1 MTDYQKMYQ
10 EKLTTPDKIAQQV
23 QSGWLLGMDTATSQT
38 PAIMTAIAERI
49 RNSDITGVKVQA
61 LLDAYPFEFYTDPT
75 LAGKMTGYS
84 WFSSSAARKAVNAG
98 YADII
103 PAYYRDFPTRIRT
116 EYDYDAVCVE
126 VAPMDRHGYFSLA
139 LNGSYIDAMLDKT
152 KRIFLEV
159 NDRQPRGLCG
169 SLIHISQVD
178 AIVEYNH
185 DLPVLPPVQL
195 DEVSKT
201 IGGLIAERIPD
212 GACLQLGIGAIP
224 DATGM
229 ALKAK
234 HDLGI
239 HTEMFTDSMVELIEC
254 GAVNNSKKQIHR
266 GKTVTTFAFGS
277 QRIYDYIDD
286 NPAVEILP
294 VEYVNDPDVICQNDN
309 MISINAAVEV
319 DLFGQVCA
327 ESVGTKH
334 MSGSGGQID
343 YVRGACQSRG
353 GKSFIAFTSTAKGG
367 TIDSKYLD
375 WHISKPYLVLIAL
388 NFAGLLAGFW
398 KAFASP
404 DPEYL
409 TLAINM
415 GWIVYNLMVLG
426 ATMAVAVED
435 VQKDKFPR
443 VPLNL
448 SAKIVLPDGSELP
461 AEVCE
466 FSQEG
471 VRVLAA
477 QGNDAEF
484 AALLTMPAGETLQIE
499 LPADDGR
506 REVFRASL
514 APEDPTRTDLPKGG
528 RDLIFE
534 FESYADERRFNSL
547 TFSRRGIWAKK
558 PDETV
563 DDRFIT
569 GFLELGRIALYG
581 YRSMIEFLPGK
592 MLPAFR
598 DLIGSLLPRTPRR
611 EKDLVGLR

>member
-10 EKLTTPDKIAQQV
+10 EKLTTPDKIARQV

-38 PAIMTAIAERI
+38 PAIMTAIAEHI

-229 ALKAK
+229 ALKSK

-277 QRIYDYIDD
+277 HRIYDYIDD

-367 TIDSKYLD
+367 TISKIKSILTPGAVVTT
-375 WHISKPYLVLIAL
+375 SKNDVDYIVTEYGVAHLRGRSLGERARQLIAI
-388 NFAGLLAGFW
+388 AH
-398 KAFASP
+398 P
-404 DPEYL
+404 D
-409 TLAINM
+409 
-415 GWIVYNLMVLG
+415 
-426 ATMAVAVED
+426 
-435 VQKDKFPR
+435 
-443 VPLNL
+443 
-448 SAKIVLPDGSELP
+448 
-461 AEVCE
+461 
-466 FSQEG
+466 
-471 VRVLAA
+471 
-477 QGNDAEF
+477 
-484 AALLTMPAGETLQIE
+484 
-499 LPADDGR
+499 
-506 REVFRASL
+506 FR
-514 APEDPTRTDLPKGG
+514 
-528 RDLIFE
+528 
-534 FESYADERRFNSL
+534 DEL
-547 TFSRRGIWAKK
+547 TFEAKKRGI
-558 PDETV
+558 
-563 DDRFIT
+563 
-569 GFLELGRIALYG
+569 
-581 YRSMIEFLPGK
+581 MI
-592 MLPAFR
+592 
-598 DLIGSLLPRTPRR
+598 
-611 EKDLVGLR
+611 

>member
-10 EKLTTPDKIAQQV
+10 EKLTTPDKIARQV

-38 PAIMTAIAERI
+38 PAIMTAIAEHI

-103 PAYYRDFPTRIRT
+103 PAYYRDFPTRIRA

-159 NDRQPRGLCG
+159 NARQPRGLCG

-229 ALKAK
+229 ALKSK

-367 TIDSKYLD
+367 TISKIKPILTPGAVVTT
-375 WHISKPYLVLIAL
+375 SKNDVDYIVTEYGVAHLRGRSLGERARQLIAI
-388 NFAGLLAGFW
+388 AH
-398 KAFASP
+398 P
-404 DPEYL
+404 D
-409 TLAINM
+409 
-415 GWIVYNLMVLG
+415 
-426 ATMAVAVED
+426 
-435 VQKDKFPR
+435 
-443 VPLNL
+443 
-448 SAKIVLPDGSELP
+448 
-461 AEVCE
+461 
-466 FSQEG
+466 
-471 VRVLAA
+471 
-477 QGNDAEF
+477 
-484 AALLTMPAGETLQIE
+484 
-499 LPADDGR
+499 
-506 REVFRASL
+506 FR
-514 APEDPTRTDLPKGG
+514 
-528 RDLIFE
+528 
-534 FESYADERRFNSL
+534 DEL
-547 TFSRRGIWAKK
+547 TFEAKKRGI
-558 PDETV
+558 
-563 DDRFIT
+563 
-569 GFLELGRIALYG
+569 
-581 YRSMIEFLPGK
+581 MI
-592 MLPAFR
+592 
-598 DLIGSLLPRTPRR
+598 
-611 EKDLVGLR
+611 

>member
-23 QSGWLLGMDTATSQT
+23 QSDWLLGMDTATSQT

-367 TIDSKYLD
+367 TISKIKPILTPGAVVTT
-375 WHISKPYLVLIAL
+375 SKNDVDYIVTEYGVAHLRGRSLGERARQLIAI
-388 NFAGLLAGFW
+388 AH
-398 KAFASP
+398 P
-404 DPEYL
+404 D
-409 TLAINM
+409 
-415 GWIVYNLMVLG
+415 
-426 ATMAVAVED
+426 
-435 VQKDKFPR
+435 
-443 VPLNL
+443 
-448 SAKIVLPDGSELP
+448 
-461 AEVCE
+461 
-466 FSQEG
+466 
-471 VRVLAA
+471 
-477 QGNDAEF
+477 
-484 AALLTMPAGETLQIE
+484 
-499 LPADDGR
+499 
-506 REVFRASL
+506 FR
-514 APEDPTRTDLPKGG
+514 
-528 RDLIFE
+528 
-534 FESYADERRFNSL
+534 DEL
-547 TFSRRGIWAKK
+547 TFEAKKRGI
-558 PDETV
+558 
-563 DDRFIT
+563 
-569 GFLELGRIALYG
+569 
-581 YRSMIEFLPGK
+581 MI
-592 MLPAFR
+592 
-598 DLIGSLLPRTPRR
+598 
-611 EKDLVGLR
+611 

>member
-1 MTDYQKMYQ
+1 MHRQKKKCIRSLLCRELGLENIEGDMSEWEAMT
-10 EKLTTPDKIAQQV
+10 
-23 QSGWLLGMDTATSQT
+23 
-38 PAIMTAIAERI
+38 ERI

-309 MISINAAVEV
+309 MISINTAMSI
-319 DLFGQVCA
+319 DLFGQVAA
-327 ESVGTKH
+327 EGMGLHQFSGT
-334 MSGSGGQID
+334 GGQGD
-343 YVRGACQSRG
+343 YVRGAQLAKG
-353 GKSFIAFTSTAKGG
+353 GKSFLAFKSTVG
-367 TIDSKYLD
+367 T
-375 WHISKPYLVLIAL
+375 
-388 NFAGLLAGFW
+388 N
-398 KAFASP
+398 
-404 DPEYL
+404 
-409 TLAINM
+409 
-415 GWIVYNLMVLG
+415 
-426 ATMAVAVED
+426 
-435 VQKDKFPR
+435 
-443 VPLNL
+443 
-448 SAKIVLPDGSELP
+448 PDGSP
-461 AEVCE
+461 K
-466 FSQEG
+466 S
-471 VRVLAA
+471 RI
-477 QGNDAEF
+477 
-484 AALLTMPAGETLQIE
+484 MPYFPPG
-499 LPADDGR
+499 PPSSPPPG
-506 REVFRASL
+506 
-514 APEDPTRTDLPKGG
+514 PTCSTW
-528 RDLIFE
+528 
-534 FESYADERRFNSL
+534 
-547 TFSRRGIWAKK
+547 SRS
-558 PDETV
+558 
-563 DDRFIT
+563 T
-569 GFLELGRIALYG
+569 GW
-581 YRSMIEFLPGK
+581 
-592 MLPAFR
+592 
-598 DLIGSLLPRTPRR
+598 
-611 EKDLVGLR
+611 

>member
-10 EKLTTPDKIAQQV
+10 EKLTTPDKIARQV

-38 PAIMTAIAERI
+38 PAIMTAIAEYI
-49 RNSDITGVKVQA
+49 RSSDITGVKVQA

-103 PAYYRDFPTRIRT
+103 PAYYRDFPTRIRA

-229 ALKAK
+229 ALKSK

-277 QRIYDYIDD
+277 QRLYDYIDD

-367 TIDSKYLD
+367 TISKIKPILTPGAVVTT
-375 WHISKPYLVLIAL
+375 SKNDVDYIVTEYGVAHLRGRSLGERARQLIAI
-388 NFAGLLAGFW
+388 AH
-398 KAFASP
+398 P
-404 DPEYL
+404 D
-409 TLAINM
+409 
-415 GWIVYNLMVLG
+415 
-426 ATMAVAVED
+426 
-435 VQKDKFPR
+435 
-443 VPLNL
+443 
-448 SAKIVLPDGSELP
+448 
-461 AEVCE
+461 
-466 FSQEG
+466 
-471 VRVLAA
+471 
-477 QGNDAEF
+477 
-484 AALLTMPAGETLQIE
+484 
-499 LPADDGR
+499 
-506 REVFRASL
+506 FR
-514 APEDPTRTDLPKGG
+514 
-528 RDLIFE
+528 
-534 FESYADERRFNSL
+534 DEL
-547 TFSRRGIWAKK
+547 TFEAKKRGI
-558 PDETV
+558 
-563 DDRFIT
+563 
-569 GFLELGRIALYG
+569 
-581 YRSMIEFLPGK
+581 MI
-592 MLPAFR
+592 
-598 DLIGSLLPRTPRR
+598 
-611 EKDLVGLR
+611 

>member
-10 EKLTTPDKIAQQV
+10 EKLTTPEQLAQQV

-139 LNGSYIDAMLDKT
+139 LNGSYIDAMFDKT

-178 AIVEYNH
+178 AIVEYTH

-294 VEYVNDPDVICQNDN
+294 VDYVNDPDVICQNDN

-367 TIDSKYLD
+367 TISKIKPILAPGAVVTT
-375 WHISKPYLVLIAL
+375 SKNDVDYIVTEYGVAHLRGRSLGERARQLIAI
-388 NFAGLLAGFW
+388 AH
-398 KAFASP
+398 P
-404 DPEYL
+404 D
-409 TLAINM
+409 
-415 GWIVYNLMVLG
+415 
-426 ATMAVAVED
+426 
-435 VQKDKFPR
+435 
-443 VPLNL
+443 
-448 SAKIVLPDGSELP
+448 
-461 AEVCE
+461 
-466 FSQEG
+466 
-471 VRVLAA
+471 
-477 QGNDAEF
+477 
-484 AALLTMPAGETLQIE
+484 
-499 LPADDGR
+499 
-506 REVFRASL
+506 FR
-514 APEDPTRTDLPKGG
+514 
-528 RDLIFE
+528 
-534 FESYADERRFNSL
+534 DEL
-547 TFSRRGIWAKK
+547 TFEAKKRGI
-558 PDETV
+558 
-563 DDRFIT
+563 
-569 GFLELGRIALYG
+569 
-581 YRSMIEFLPGK
+581 MI
-592 MLPAFR
+592 
-598 DLIGSLLPRTPRR
+598 
-611 EKDLVGLR
+611 

>member
-10 EKLTTPDKIAQQV
+10 EKLTTPEQLAKQV

-38 PAIMTAIAERI
+38 PAIMTAIAEHI

-126 VAPMDRHGYFSLA
+126 VSPMDRHGYFSLA

-229 ALKAK
+229 ALKSK

-266 GKTVTTFAFGS
+266 GKTVTTFAYGS

-294 VEYVNDPDVICQNDN
+294 VDYVNDPDVICQNDN

-367 TIDSKYLD
+367 TISKIKPILTPGAVVTT
-375 WHISKPYLVLIAL
+375 SKNDVDYIVTEYGVAHLRGRSLGERARQLIAI
-388 NFAGLLAGFW
+388 AH
-398 KAFASP
+398 P
-404 DPEYL
+404 D
-409 TLAINM
+409 
-415 GWIVYNLMVLG
+415 
-426 ATMAVAVED
+426 
-435 VQKDKFPR
+435 
-443 VPLNL
+443 
-448 SAKIVLPDGSELP
+448 
-461 AEVCE
+461 
-466 FSQEG
+466 
-471 VRVLAA
+471 
-477 QGNDAEF
+477 
-484 AALLTMPAGETLQIE
+484 
-499 LPADDGR
+499 
-506 REVFRASL
+506 FR
-514 APEDPTRTDLPKGG
+514 
-528 RDLIFE
+528 
-534 FESYADERRFNSL
+534 DEL
-547 TFSRRGIWAKK
+547 TFEAKKRGI
-558 PDETV
+558 
-563 DDRFIT
+563 
-569 GFLELGRIALYG
+569 
-581 YRSMIEFLPGK
+581 MI
-592 MLPAFR
+592 
-598 DLIGSLLPRTPRR
+598 
-611 EKDLVGLR
+611 

>member
-10 EKLTTPDKIAQQV
+10 EKLTTPDKIARQV

-38 PAIMTAIAERI
+38 PAIMTAIAEHI

-229 ALKAK
+229 ALKSK

-367 TIDSKYLD
+367 TISKIKPILAPGAVVTT
-375 WHISKPYLVLIAL
+375 SKNDVDYIVTEYGVAHLRGRSLGERARQLIAI
-388 NFAGLLAGFW
+388 AH
-398 KAFASP
+398 P
-404 DPEYL
+404 D
-409 TLAINM
+409 
-415 GWIVYNLMVLG
+415 
-426 ATMAVAVED
+426 
-435 VQKDKFPR
+435 
-443 VPLNL
+443 
-448 SAKIVLPDGSELP
+448 
-461 AEVCE
+461 
-466 FSQEG
+466 
-471 VRVLAA
+471 
-477 QGNDAEF
+477 
-484 AALLTMPAGETLQIE
+484 
-499 LPADDGR
+499 
-506 REVFRASL
+506 FR
-514 APEDPTRTDLPKGG
+514 
-528 RDLIFE
+528 
-534 FESYADERRFNSL
+534 DEL
-547 TFSRRGIWAKK
+547 TFEAKKRGI
-558 PDETV
+558 
-563 DDRFIT
+563 
-569 GFLELGRIALYG
+569 
-581 YRSMIEFLPGK
+581 MI
-592 MLPAFR
+592 
-598 DLIGSLLPRTPRR
+598 
-611 EKDLVGLR
+611 